1 MLETHTP
8 YGDVLSMTG
17 GIKNGFPVLRERTIA
32 APSWVVPDTLAANC
46 RFLAG
51 RVDEVGLLFFETKAC
66 LAYTRQ
72 DLPPDLA
79 GLPLAWHVHL
89 PLDLPWHD
97 PEETARV
104 CLALMDK
111 VAFLGARRAVL
122 HPPQP
127 CRMSQEAAGG
137 NSGGR
142 AEFSG
147 SAEAG
152 KACAGGMCS
161 DTVAAGE
168 ESAAAFAARSGRAL
182 EIFARLW
189 RGTGRDT
196 RDCLLENVRGAD
208 LTDVWPVIE
217 AQDYGV
223 CLDTGH
229 VLSYG
234 QHGLLGMPGLRE
246 RLRMV
251 HLNAPGVVNQGGAS
265 SSAGQASQ
273 AGPAGAAS
281 QAGQDDRGS
290 KAVAGTGKH
299 LPLTA
304 LSDGWFEAVA
314 AMLRLA
320 DPEAVLMME
329 LFDWAG
335 VAASIPVAE
344 QMLCPRHGDE
354 T

>member
-1 MLETHTP
+1 M
-8 YGDVLSMTG
+8 GG
-17 GIKNGFPVLRERTIA
+17 GIKSGFPALRERTIA

-111 VAFLGARRAVL
+111 AAFLGARRAVL

-127 CRMSQEAAGG
+127 HRMPQPCRAPQDTAGG
-137 NSGGR
+137 NGERATECAGDAGNGR
-142 AEFSG
+142 PCS
-147 SAEAG
+147 
-152 KACAGGMCS
+152 GGMCNG
-161 DTVAAGE
+161 TGAAE
-168 ESAAAFAARSGRAL
+168 AESAAAFAARSGRAL

-189 RGTGRDT
+189 RGAGRDT

-217 AQDYGV
+217 AQGYGV

-234 QHGLLGMPGLRE
+234 QHGLLRMPGLRE

-251 HLNAPGVVNQGGAS
+251 HLNAPC
-265 SSAGQASQ
+265 
-273 AGPAGAAS
+273 AGA
-281 QAGQDDRGS
+281 
-290 KAVAGTGKH
+290 GKH
-299 LPLTA
+299 LPLTK
-304 LSDGWFEAVA
+304 LSGERFEAVA

-344 QMLCPRHGDE
+344 QMLRPRHGDA